1 MEDKKLLE
9 DLDNT
14 MKKLSPGLSVYKDLD
29 LNFTRNRLGLLNISL
44 YLSLSSL
51 SLNLSKLQ
59 FMHVQINFKLMTIII
74 NKKVI
79 MEIHR
84 WVT

>member
-29 LNFTRNRLGLLNISL
+29 LNFTRNRLGLLYISL
-44 YLSLSSL
+44 YLSLSAL

-59 FMHVQINFKLMTIII
+59 FMHVQISFKLMTIIN